1 MKYEYFSFFRWKK
14 EKSQSA
20 ISGLQ
25 GTMPVAMLLAK
36 LCIVYFKWQN
46 IQDENHFLFITCN
59 RFTSPTNCMEQKP
72 ATIKEI
78 ATRLNV
84 SVSTVSRA
92 LHNHPSIGLRTK
104 AQVQKLAQELN
115 YEPNQ
120 AAISFKQGKTLTLGV
135 ILPNLGEEYFSMAIN
150 GVEDVA
156 TANNYTVLIGQSH
169 DEVEREQKI
178 VDSMRRHRVDGL
190 IVSLS
195 KTTKSYE
202 HFEQLKKNNI
212 PVVFF
217 DRVPDMPDAYCV
229 SCNLENSS
237 VELVDWLV
245 STGHKQIGFIKGP
258 DTLVHSK
265 QRLNGYQ
272 EGLKKHKLKAETSFV
287 VSTDLSKKKTQDAMH
302 KLLALKNRP
311 TAVIAFNDYVALD
324 AIQYTRSQG
333 LEINKDIFFVSY
345 ANLPITSYMDY
356 PPLASVE
363 QFPYQQAEKATEILL
378 RLIQSKGT
386 DESIPQKIVLESKV
400 VVNK

>member
-1 MKYEYFSFFRWKK
+1 
-14 EKSQSA
+14 
-20 ISGLQ
+20 
-25 GTMPVAMLLAK
+25 
-36 LCIVYFKWQN
+36 
-46 IQDENHFLFITCN
+46 
-59 RFTSPTNCMEQKP
+59 MEQKP

-78 ATRLNV
+78 ASRLKV

-104 AQVQKLAQELN
+104 TEVQKLAKELN

-120 AAISFKQGKTLTLGV
+120 AAISFKQGKTMILGV

-150 GVEDVA
+150 GIEDVA
-156 TANNYTVLIGQSH
+156 TRHKYTVLIGQSH
-169 DEVEREQKI
+169 NKVEREQQI
-178 VDSMRRHRVDGL
+178 IEAMRRQRVDGL
-190 IVSLS
+190 IISLS
-195 KTTKSYE
+195 TTTKTFE
-202 HFEQLKKNNI
+202 HFDQLKKYNI

-217 DRVPDMPDAYCV
+217 DRVPDFPEAYTV

-245 STGHKQIGFIKGP
+245 SKGHTQIAFIKGP
-258 DTLVHSK
+258 DTLIHSK
-265 QRLNGYQ
+265 QRLNGFYV
-272 EGLKKHKLKAETSFV
+272 GLKKHKIKIDTSYI

-324 AIQYTRSQG
+324 ATQYTRSKG
-333 LEINKDIFFVSY
+333 LKINKDISFVSY
-345 ANLPITSYMDY
+345 ANLPITSYMDD

-378 RLIQSKGT
+378 QLIQSKGT
-386 DESIPQKIVLESKV
+386 DVNIPRKIMLESKV
-400 VVNK
+400 VVNKG